1 MKLNETFETFNSS
14 EFVKHQS
21 SSSKLSLHR
30 NEMTEHEEFV
40 GNLRT
45 ITNLLTWN
53 LSLLGEHLKK
63 VGFLIMSKS
72 IFFRTNHFCSR
83 KLDQLI
89 YFIPSRKTQ

>member
-1 MKLNETFETFNSS
+1 MKLNNIVRLNQTFKPF
-14 EFVKHQS
+14 FDFQL
-21 SSSKLSLHR
+21 SSSKHSLHR

-63 VGFLIMSKS
+63 VGLFTMSQSILFCFTEPLFL
-72 IFFRTNHFCSR
+72 
-83 KLDQLI
+83 LQ
-89 YFIPSRKTQ
+89 KTGSVNLFYA